1 MLDPCMAFDSTFRRW
16 LDNGVRTP
24 VPANVVAFSFNLYE
38 PAGIDGVK
46 FGIELIGAEKFDPN
60 DRDWACEEVW
70 EPEQRQLAIPI
81 EFSGLEWQACLEKMR
96 TVIAGVL
103 EESGAAARA
112 LKSRS
117 GVGIGFVDGDLHVL
131 WERV

>member
-1 MLDPCMAFDSTFRRW
+1 MTFESTFRHW
-16 LDNGVRTP
+16 LKACVAEP

-38 PAGIDGVK
+38 PAAIDGVK
-46 FGIELIGAEKFDPN
+46 FGVELVGAEEFDPS

-70 EPEQRQLAIPI
+70 EPHQRQLAIPVD
-81 EFSGLEWQACLEKMR
+81 FSGSKWEGCLEKVR
-96 TVIAGVL
+96 ALVAAVL
-103 EESGAAARA
+103 KEGDATADA
-112 LKSRS
+112 LKSRR